1 MKVEYFKRYSKCLN
15 RDMEFKVYGHSGNP
29 ILVFPA
35 QDGRFYDFE
44 NFKMVNSI
52 KHLIDD
58 GKIQL
63 FCCDSIDNAEP
74 CCSFLRACHRRLDT
88 FCPLVYPM

>member
-1 MKVEYFKRYSKCLN
+1 MKVEYFKEYSKCLN
-15 RDMEFKVYGHSGNP
+15 RDMEFKVYGHRGNP

-44 NFKMVNSI
+44 NFKMVDSI
-52 KHLIDD
+52 KYLIDD

-63 FCCDSIDNAEP
+63 FCSLIQISWRS
-74 CCSFLRACHRRLDT
+74 SFKDMEILH
-88 FCPLVYPM
+88 FP